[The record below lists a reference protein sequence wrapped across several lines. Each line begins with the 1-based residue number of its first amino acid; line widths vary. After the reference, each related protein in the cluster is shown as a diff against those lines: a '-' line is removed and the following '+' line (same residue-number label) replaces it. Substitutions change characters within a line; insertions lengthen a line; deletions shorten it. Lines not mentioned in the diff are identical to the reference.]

1 MSQGAITQTW
11 MTTKLGTISNMTDE
25 MALTLTTE
33 QKNSIIRGSKLLLVG
48 WCVYITTIW
57 TLKACMLFLYGRL
70 TLDLKQR
77 GLVNIA
83 AILCGITYVAAILAT
98 LTHCTPL
105 QKKWQVYPYPGD
117 ACAAYVPNYYVLT
130 VMNICTDL
138 FIAHIPLPLL
148 WKSRMS
154 WQRKTICTLWLCTGI
169 CMIVAALLR
178 CILGL
183 QRVHYINYTAIWALR
198 ETFIGILATNVPILG
213 PGVTRAARRLGV
225 LASRMSTNTGGGGA
239 HRDGSG
245 PQAPERGGHR
255 LSIMERKAKHE
266 RIRDGMMEWTTFD
279 GGSNEPIVSDEQ
291 EIPFAS
297 SAQTG
302 HDASKTFCAGSRSM
316 HV

>member
-1 MSQGAITQTW
+1 MVGLWTGAITQSF
-11 MTTKLGTISNMTDE
+11 MTTNLGTISNMTDE

-33 QKNSIIRGSKLLLVG
+33 EKESIIKGSKLLLVG
-48 WCVYITTIW
+48 WCLYITTIW
-57 TLKACMLFLYGRL
+57 ILKACMLFLYGRL

-105 QKKWQVYPYPGD
+105 HKKWQVYPYPGD
-117 ACAAYVPNYYVLT
+117 ACAAYVPNFYVLT
-130 VMNICTDL
+130 VLNVSTDL

-154 WQRKTICTLWLCTGI
+154 WQRKAICTLWLCTGV

-183 QRVHYINYTAIWALR
+183 QRVHYINYTAIWA
-198 ETFIGILATNVPILG
+198 FIGILATNFPILG
-213 PGVTRAARRLGV
+213 PSFTRAARRLGV
-225 LASRMSTNTGGGGA
+225 LASGMSSNSGGGGA
-239 HRDGSG
+239 HRYGSG
-245 PQAPERGGHR
+245 PRAPESGGHR

-266 RIRDGMMEWTTFD
+266 RIRSGTMEWTTFD

-291 EIPFAS
+291 EISFAS
-297 SAQTG
+297 SAKTG
-302 HDASKTFCAGSRSM
+302 HDASSPTMCEEEGRRA
-316 HV
+316 

>member
-1 MSQGAITQTW
+1 MTMVGLWTGAITQSF
-11 MTTKLGTISNMTDE
+11 MTTNLGTISNMTDE
-25 MALTLTTE
+25 MALALTTE
-33 QKNSIIRGSKLLLVG
+33 EKESIIKGSKLLLAG
-48 WCVYITTIW
+48 WCIYITTIW

-117 ACAAYVPNYYVLT
+117 ACAAYVPNFYVLT
-130 VMNICTDL
+130 VMNVSTDL
-138 FIAHIPLPLL
+138 FIAYIPLPLL
-148 WKSRMS
+148 WKARMS
-154 WQRKTICTLWLCTGI
+154 WQRKTICTLWLCTGV
-169 CMIVAALLR
+169 CMIIAALLR

-183 QRVHYINYTAIWALR
+183 QRVHYINYTAIWAVR
-198 ETFIGILATNVPILG
+198 ETLIGILATNFPILG
-213 PGVTRAARRLGV
+213 PSVTRAARRLGV
-225 LASRMSTNTGGGGA
+225 LASRMGSNARGGGT

-266 RIRDGMMEWTTFD
+266 RIRSGMLDWTTFD
-279 GGSNEPIVSDEQ
+279 GGSNEPIVGNEQ
-291 EIPFAS
+291 EIPLAS
-297 SAQTG
+297 SAKTG
-302 HDASKTFCAGSRSM
+302 NDASVPT